1 MELREYLSI
10 RRAHNLIRQQL
21 PSKERLT
28 FLELAILCRMHLL
41 KRAMNTSEIADYQGA
56 LRPTMTHRTKHLS
69 SLGYIARVKGTDDKR
84 NVQCTITD
92 EGVAYIGRA
101 CKDMCDKLNG
111 EEGAERVSVRRMER
125 IVEAMGT
132 LTLLSS
138 DIVLLGILGSRD
150 ATGDGQLHVSDLVKL
165 LGLLQPTVSM
175 SISALEKEGLVRRDS
190 GVRASCVE
198 LSDEGLARAE
208 GLRVQIEG
216 IVIKR

>member
-10 RRAHNLIRQQL
+10 RRTHNLIRQHL
-21 PSKERLT
+21 SSWERLS

-69 SLGYIARVKGTDDKR
+69 SLGFIVRVKGADDKR

-92 EGVAYIGRA
+92 EGAAYVGRV
-101 CKDMCDKLNG
+101 CKDMCDRLSG
-111 EEGAERVSVRRMER
+111 DEGAERISLRRMER
-125 IVEAMGT
+125 LVEAMGT
-132 LTLLSS
+132 VTLLSS
-138 DIVLLGILGSRD
+138 DIVLLGILESREESEQG
-150 ATGDGQLHVSDLVKL
+150 ALHVSDLVRT

-175 SISALEKEGLVRRDS
+175 SVSVLEKEGLVRRE
-190 GVRASCVE
+190 GGAHASCVE

-208 GLRVQIEG
+208 DLHAKVEG
-216 IVIKR
+216 IAVKR